1 MTRTDVTKDNLK
13 IAYSQSFHRWHMHSV
28 DNQKKNSKICQG
40 MTFLTLFG
48 LRNLGEISLIL
59 FPYKLFSHSFSLS
72 SVDLYLFLKLQN
84 LDSKV

>member
-1 MTRTDVTKDNLK
+1 
-13 IAYSQSFHRWHMHSV
+13 
-28 DNQKKNSKICQG
+28 

-48 LRNLGEISLIL
+48 LRNLGEISLTL

>member
-1 MTRTDVTKDNLK
+1 
-13 IAYSQSFHRWHMHSV
+13 
-28 DNQKKNSKICQG
+28 

-48 LRNLGEISLIL
+48 LRNLGEISLTL

-84 LDSKV
+84 LDSKVLSVYLVSLLSSTSLSNLLLAIPLGHTEDRILR

>member
-1 MTRTDVTKDNLK
+1 
-13 IAYSQSFHRWHMHSV
+13 
-28 DNQKKNSKICQG
+28 

-84 LDSKV
+84 LDSKVLSVYLASLLSSTSLLNLLLAIPLGHTEDRILR